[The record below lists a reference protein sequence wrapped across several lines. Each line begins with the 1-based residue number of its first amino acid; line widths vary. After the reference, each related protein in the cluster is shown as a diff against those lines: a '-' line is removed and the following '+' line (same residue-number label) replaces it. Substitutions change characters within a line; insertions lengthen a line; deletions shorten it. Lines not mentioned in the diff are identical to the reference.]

1 MKEKTIEKEQET
13 VIDWIEDGPLSRTK
27 VSDIKIDSM
36 VKDKGIIKLAQPIKI
51 DSTSLVSNKKKI
63 TDEKYSFDLN
73 ETQFAL
79 LILNDVDIIY
89 TNEAK
94 RAITNYNNRSFS
106 NKNLVIQ
113 QEKIDGKTIL
123 KISEFKNT
131 VEAIDYIDIARKL
144 GPTEI
149 FPWLPAQKYS
159 FLLISPS
166 NFKILTEE
174 NKIQPYLEFI
184 KIQLPGKF

>member
-1 MKEKTIEKEQET
+1 MNEKNIEKEQET

-36 VKDKGIIKLAQPIKI
+36 VKDKEKVKLLQPIKI
-51 DSTSLVSNKKKI
+51 DSSSLVSNKKKN

-73 ETQFAL
+73 ETQYAL

-94 RAITNYNNRSFS
+94 RAIINYNNRNFP
-106 NKNLVIQ
+106 NKNLAVQ
-113 QEKIDGKTIL
+113 QEKIDEKTIL
-123 KISEFKNT
+123 KIFEFKNT
-131 VEAIDYIDIARKL
+131 VEAIDYIDMGRKL

-166 NFKILTEE
+166 NFKILTEQ
-174 NKIQPYLEFI
+174 NKILPYLDFI
-184 KIQLPGKF
+184 KLQLPGKF